1 MEKNRVKQIDKWLPE
16 VIAVLVCLLALT
28 MGVVQKEGYHM
39 DELLSFELANAEFNP
54 WIVPTQPQGRLAK
67 FVEREIRGE
76 TVGETFKNL
85 TDTVADVLKNKGN
98 SKMLSYQA
106 DVYEEPVWIDAKA
119 FQEYITVDG
128 RDAFDYLSVYFN
140 VKDDNHPPVHFM
152 LLHTLSSVFQ
162 RCAEP
167 FVGCLTNLAAVTGIL
182 ILLMRLG
189 RKLAVFAGMEEY
201 ARGMGILAAL
211 CYGLSTG
218 AMASVLL
225 VRMYALLTFFCVAL
239 FAIHMKKWTDKSF
252 AAHNKGLIAV
262 TVLGFLTQ
270 YFFLFYCLILAAVTF
285 LSLLV
290 QKRKKEAL
298 CYLRS
303 MVTAAVIGLGLFP
316 FAISDVFSSGRG
328 VEALDNLAEGFTG
341 YGARLASFGGI
352 LAGRTFGV
360 VMFAALAVVALFVG
374 TVAIVKRVRSKKLGM
389 QEAHSEEAVEQTGSE
404 EIVEQAGGEEAV
416 EQMCRESVE
425 QARTNDKAGLLWCL
439 FLLPA
444 AGYFLLAARMSP
456 YLVDRYIMPLF
467 PFVVLAGVLLLGRLG
482 YGMRRWGKRHCM
494 PLVFSGILV
503 VCQIIGLVQYDGSY
517 MYRGYDVQRQAS
529 ETYAYLSCICVYEG
543 VGYYENLLEFA
554 NYQKTLLVKPEE
566 LKDRKDKDSIEEL
579 QQVVLL
585 IKEEVDGDSIL
596 EQMEMEYGFRV
607 QSELWQGQ
615 SVHGDIAYLLEKTN
629 GAG

>member
-1 MEKNRVKQIDKWLPE
+1 MPDALDIWRERKHRKGSVMEKNRVKQIDKWLPE
-16 VIAVLVCLLALT
+16 AIAVLVCLLALT
-28 MGVVQKEGYHM
+28 MGVMQKEGYHM

-167 FVGCLTNLAAVTGIL
+167 FVGCLINLAAVTGIL
-182 ILLMRLG
+182 ILLMGLG
-189 RKLAVFAGMEEY
+189 RKLAILAGMEEY

-285 LSLLV
+285 LFLLV

-298 CYLRS
+298 CYMRS
-303 MVTAAVIGLGLFP
+303 MVTAAVIGLVLFP

-341 YGARLASFGGI
+341 YGARLASFGEI

-360 VMFAALAVVALFVG
+360 VMFAALAVVALFIG
-374 TVAIVKRVRSKKLGM
+374 AAAIVKRVRSRKMRG
-389 QEAHSEEAVEQTGSE
+389 QEAH
-404 EIVEQAGGEEAV
+404 GEENV
-416 EQMCRESVE
+416 TQVGR
-425 QARTNDKAGLLWCL
+425 L
-439 FLLPA
+439 FLLPV

-482 YGMRRWGKRHCM
+482 YGMRKWGKRHCM
-494 PLVFSGILV
+494 PLVVSGILV
-503 VCQIIGLVQYDGSY
+503 VCQMIGLAQYDGTY
-517 MYRGYDVQRQAS
+517 MYRGYGLQRQAS
-529 ETYAYLSCICVYEG
+529 ENYAYLPCICVYEG
-543 VGYYENLLEFA
+543 VGYYENLLEFT

-566 LKDRKDKDSIEEL
+566 LKNRKDKDSIEEL

-596 EQMEMEYGFRV
+596 EQMEKEYGFRI

-615 SVHGDIAYLLEKTN
+615 SVHGDSAYVLEKVN
-629 GAG
+629 GAK

>member
-16 VIAVLVCLLALT
+16 AIAVLVCLLALT
-28 MGVVQKEGYHM
+28 MGVMQKEGYHM

-76 TVGETFKNL
+76 TAGETFKNL

-106 DVYEEPVWIDAKA
+106 DVYGEPVWIDAKA

-167 FVGCLTNLAAVTGIL
+167 FVGCLINLAAVTGIL
-182 ILLMRLG
+182 ILLIQLG
-189 RKLAVFAGMEEY
+189 RKLAILAGMEEY

-285 LSLLV
+285 LFLLV

-298 CYLRS
+298 CYMRS
-303 MVTAAVIGLGLFP
+303 MMSAAVIGLVLFP

-341 YGARLASFGGI
+341 YGARLASFGEI
-352 LAGRTFGV
+352 LADRTFGI
-360 VMFAALAVVALFVG
+360 VMFAALAVVALLMGVV
-374 TVAIVKRVRSKKLGM
+374 TIVKRVRSKKMSGK
-389 QEAHSEEAVEQTGSE
+389 EAHGEETVT
-404 EIVEQAGGEEAV
+404 QAG
-416 EQMCRESVE
+416 R
-425 QARTNDKAGLLWCL
+425 L
-439 FLLPA
+439 FLLPV

-482 YGMRRWGKRHCM
+482 YGMRKWGKRHCM

-503 VCQIIGLVQYDGSY
+503 VCQMIGLAQYDGTY
-517 MYRGYDVQRQAS
+517 MYRGYGLQRQAS
-529 ETYAYLSCICVYEG
+529 ENYAYLPCICVYEG
-543 VGYYENLLEFA
+543 VGYYENLLEFT

-566 LKDRKDKDSIEEL
+566 LKKRKDKDSIEEL

-596 EQMEMEYGFRV
+596 EQMEKEYGFRI

-615 SVHGDIAYLLEKTN
+615 SVHGDSAYVLEKVN
-629 GAG
+629 GAK

>member
-16 VIAVLVCLLALT
+16 AIAVLVCLLALT

-106 DVYEEPVWIDAKA
+106 DVYEEPVWIDAKT

-167 FVGCLTNLAAVTGIL
+167 FVGCLINLAAVTGIL
-182 ILLMRLG
+182 ILLIQLG

-303 MVTAAVIGLGLFP
+303 MVTAAVIGLVLFP

-341 YGARLASFGGI
+341 YGARLASFGEI
-352 LAGRTFGV
+352 LADRTFGV

-374 TVAIVKRVRSKKLGM
+374 TVAIVKRVRSKKMSGK
-389 QEAHSEEAVEQTGSE
+389 EAH
-404 EIVEQAGGEEAV
+404 GEETV
-416 EQMCRESVE
+416 TQV
-425 QARTNDKAGLLWCL
+425 GCL
-439 FLLPA
+439 FLLPV

-482 YGMRRWGKRHCM
+482 YGMRKWGKRHCM

-503 VCQIIGLVQYDGSY
+503 VCQMIGLVQYDGSY
-517 MYRGYDVQRQAS
+517 MYRGYGQQRQVS
-529 ETYAYLSCICVYEG
+529 ENYAYLPCICVYEG
-543 VGYYENLLEFA
+543 VGYYENLLEFT

-566 LKDRKDKDSIEEL
+566 LKNRKDKASIEEL

-585 IKEEVDGDSIL
+585 IKEEVDSDSIL
-596 EQMEMEYGFRV
+596 EQMEKEYGFRV

-615 SVHGDIAYLLEKTN
+615 SVHGDRAYVLEKIN
-629 GAG
+629 GTK